1 MKNIYTYVAK
11 DGYAARVQ
19 DTKSYDA
26 IRFVDYPVPRPSGLM
41 YPTFSKDILSRWTFP
56 LVPDNNHPSSH
67 AYEHRRGNKYFPR
80 DNTVILS
87 RYVELRVIALSF
99 VHRSQDVYGRHKYI
113 DWFTFPDI

>member
-26 IRFVDYPVPRPSGLM
+26 IRFVDLPVLSFCKFMFPAS
-41 YPTFSKDILSRWTFP
+41 SKDILSRWTFP

-80 DNTVILS
+80 DNTVVLS
-87 RYVELRVIALSF
+87 RYVAL
-99 VHRSQDVYGRHKYI
+99 
-113 DWFTFPDI
+113 P